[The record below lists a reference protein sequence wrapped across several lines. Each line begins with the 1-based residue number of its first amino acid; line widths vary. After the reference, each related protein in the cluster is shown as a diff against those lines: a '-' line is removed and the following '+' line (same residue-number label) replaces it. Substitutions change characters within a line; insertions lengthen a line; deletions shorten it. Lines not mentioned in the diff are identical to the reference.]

1 MYFSSP
7 PRARQW
13 PWPRCVLVMKS
24 FGPMAAQAP
33 ELPVAEAQRRR
44 LAADGP
50 PRLFVYNDG
59 DPIDEDRLAGFAW
72 RLRSRER
79 RHSALLGGRST

>member
-1 MYFSSP
+1 MTISATMV
-7 PRARQW
+7 RDLRDKTGAGIME
-13 PWPRCVLVMKS
+13 CK
-24 FGPMAAQAP
+24 AA
-33 ELPVAEAQRRR
+33 LAEAQRRR